1 MTEFVSLVVRAQAGE
16 TTIPAL
22 FETLGVQ
29 PYLAQRLSSPSFG
42 QRKRACLWRRSL
54 AILCCSCWTSR
65 ATVLIPVA
73 SRWWWILSD
82 RGVSRGWRRLWR
94 PMTRHFAQALSARCL
109 RIAKRTADFARRP
122 RQRGSVRRAKTVG
135 WAAPFIEKWVAFPS
149 DKIATNWR
157 QAASP
162 KPQTGRFWG
171 GFATGEAAQIPIV
184 WHRNA
189 IPCLRGATPHAAQS
203 GHITVA
209 DPQTTFC
216 PGVSS

>member
-1 MTEFVSLVVRAQAGE
+1 MILGQTEAANPRCLLAAGIREPDAGQITIDGSPLQHGNPAARSRLGYVPDSSDPLPELLVTEFHVACGQAQAGE
-16 TTIPAL
+16 ATIPAL
-22 FETLGVQ
+22 SETLGVQ
-29 PYLAQRLSSPSFG
+29 PYLAQRLSSLSFG

-109 RIAKRTADFARRP
+109 RIANGQLTSLDDR

-135 WAAPFIEKWVAFPS
+135 WAAPFIEKWVALPS
-149 DKIATNWR
+149 DKIAT
-157 QAASP
+157 
-162 KPQTGRFWG
+162 
-171 GFATGEAAQIPIV
+171 
-184 WHRNA
+184 
-189 IPCLRGATPHAAQS
+189 
-203 GHITVA
+203 
-209 DPQTTFC
+209 
-216 PGVSS
+216 